1 MIGGSGELGVFVI
14 VDNIGT
20 DEEMG
25 QQQDYLQQVYP
36 CH

>member
-1 MIGGSGELGVFVI
+1 

-20 DEEMG
+20 DEEME